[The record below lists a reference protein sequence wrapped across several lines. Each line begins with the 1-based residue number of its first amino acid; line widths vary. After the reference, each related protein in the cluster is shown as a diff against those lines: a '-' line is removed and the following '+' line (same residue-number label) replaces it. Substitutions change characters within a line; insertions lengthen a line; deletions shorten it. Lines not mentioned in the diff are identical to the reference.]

1 MSITLKQ
8 AFTNWSMA
16 PRNLVLSSKY
26 RDGVNQVLMRKY
38 SDTELKEFTKEF
50 ATDIM
55 RSSSAARQ
63 LKVQAASALV
73 YLLQWGGD
81 HGHCQRP
88 SFSFG
93 DIIPA
98 DKPSTGSGTVRTERP
113 KTKAIAIPQEIEDQ
127 LKEDTVAE
135 SVEADP
141 AEHSQGTQ
149 EKKRRAGGR
158 PPKAVAQI
166 DPATLHVMKVWPVIA
181 HVDSALNIGK
191 GNVSRA
197 VRKHQ
202 KAAGCYWC
210 YEKDTDAYIKEL
222 KRLHPSRRTA
232 KKQDKPAKPETIQ
245 DQQEQVAVLKLKYE
259 TFNQM
264 RPVTDPEPAKELD
277 PPSFDE
283 SQGTPISEREAADTL
298 PNEKPDPQP
307 TPVTD
312 PAPRRIAQPLAV
324 FSDLELFD
332 ELERRGWIGQFS
344 KTDVIFIGQTKK

>member
-55 RSSSAARQ
+55 RNSSAARQ

-88 SFSFG
+88 AFSFS

-98 DKPSTGSGTVRTERP
+98 DKPSTSSGTVRTERP

-127 LKEDTVAE
+127 LKEDAVAE
-135 SVEADP
+135 SVEAEP

-166 DPATLHVMKVWPVIA
+166 DPETLQVIKVWPVIA
-181 HVDSALNIGK
+181 KVDIALNIGK

-197 VRKHQ
+197 VLKHQ
-202 KAAGCYWC
+202 KAAGYYWC

-259 TFNQM
+259 TFNEM
-264 RPVTDPEPAKELD
+264 RPVVA

-283 SQGTPISEREAADTL
+283 SQGTPITEREAADTL
-298 PNEKPDPQP
+298 PDEKPAPQP

-312 PAPRRIAQPLAV
+312 PAPRRIAKPLAV
-324 FSDLELFD
+324 FSDRELFD

-344 KTDVIFIGQTKK
+344 KTEVVFIGQPKK

>member
-38 SDTELKEFTKEF
+38 SDTELKEFTREF

-55 RSSSAARQ
+55 RNSSAARQ

-88 SFSFG
+88 AFSFS

-113 KTKAIAIPQEIEDQ
+113 KTKTIAIPQEIEDQ
-127 LKEDTVAE
+127 LKEDAVDA
-135 SVEADP
+135 SVETEF
-141 AEHSQGTQ
+141 AEHSQGIQ
-149 EKKRRAGGR
+149 EKRRRAGGR

-166 DPATLHVMKVWPVIA
+166 DPETLQVMKVWPVIA
-181 HVDSALNIGK
+181 HVDSALGIGK

-197 VRKHQ
+197 VLKHQ
-202 KAAGCYWC
+202 KAAGYYWC

-222 KRLHPSRRTA
+222 RRLHPSRRTV
-232 KKQDKPAKPETIQ
+232 KKQDKPETIQ
-245 DQQEQVAVLKLKYE
+245 DQQEQVAVLKRQYE
-259 TFNQM
+259 TFNEM
-264 RPVTDPEPAKELD
+264 RPVVA

-298 PNEKPDPQP
+298 PDEKLDPQP

-312 PAPRRIAQPLAV
+312 PAPRRIVQPLAV
-324 FSDLELFD
+324 FSDRELFD

-344 KTDVIFIGQTKK
+344 KTEVVFIGQTKK

>member
-55 RSSSAARQ
+55 RNSSAARQ

-88 SFSFG
+88 AFSFS

-98 DKPSTGSGTVRTERP
+98 DKPSTSPSAGSGTSSGTVRTEKP
-113 KTKAIAIPQEIEDQ
+113 E
-127 LKEDTVAE
+127 AE
-135 SVEADP
+135 P
-141 AEHSQGTQ
+141 AECIQEAQ

-166 DPATLHVMKVWPVIA
+166 DPATLQVVKVWPVIA
-181 HVDSALNIGK
+181 HVDSTLGIGK

-197 VRKHQ
+197 VLKHQ
-202 KAAGCYWC
+202 KAAGYYWC

-222 KRLHPSRRTA
+222 KRLHPSRRTV
-232 KKQDKPAKPETIQ
+232 KKQDNPAKPETIQ
-245 DQQEQVAVLKLKYE
+245 DQQEQVAVLKRQYE

-283 SQGTPISEREAADTL
+283 SQGTPAPEASPHHDDGHAD
-298 PNEKPDPQP
+298 KPEPQP

-312 PAPRRIAQPLAV
+312 IAPRRIAKPLAV
-324 FSDLELFD
+324 FSDQELFA

-344 KTDVIFIGQTKK
+344 KTEVVFIGQPTK